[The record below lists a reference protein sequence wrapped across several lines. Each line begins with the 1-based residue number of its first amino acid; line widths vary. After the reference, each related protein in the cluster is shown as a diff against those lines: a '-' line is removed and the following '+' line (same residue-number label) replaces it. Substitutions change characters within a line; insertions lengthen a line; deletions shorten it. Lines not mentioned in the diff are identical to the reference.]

1 MEPRITITGG
11 LNRHITRK
19 EFVSDGERNSV
30 QTWVPRNADS
40 SKTANNVELISRKYT
55 DSAGKTYE
63 LTLQQAV
70 DKRLREA
77 GIKRRKG
84 QASCLEIIFTGSHD
98 RMVAMSQKELMKWS
112 SEILEWAKQRWG
124 EENVVSASLHVDE
137 RTPHMHM
144 IVVPIVTGQSRRTK
158 FHQEQNKSKKTYK
171 INHNKLRLCKNEVYT
186 KAKLYEYHD
195 SLYQEVNAK
204 YGLER
209 GEFALPG
216 SKKKHQDS
224 IDYNRQL
231 AEEAAERRSLL
242 AEIQADYNEIKD
254 DIHELQTKK
263 DTLSSSVKEE
273 QEKFDV
279 AEAKTKEAE
288 EGAKKAEEKLTE
300 LEGKIENN
308 KEVINRQKEAYD
320 RQKEVIEKNK
330 GIIDKQVADFNSRK
344 EELNQTKTDIAAN
357 KETIALQKQAIS
369 ENEATIQKQEKQKS
383 STLINDDAADRAI
396 LEKYKTVSALADEE
410 TRLQRSIRDKKTE
423 LATVDANVRN
433 RRKQLAVQVEFDTI
447 PKKGLMGYRSEDVEK
462 FVNSFNTAQLRL
474 AMNNVPDDIKV
485 DGELQEELTR
495 LRTVEDDYKNFVN
508 SPERLQQRI
517 EYLQTE
523 AKRRSIAEII
533 KYALQKV
540 VEVIRFT
547 VDKTPNGEDIFAKF
561 TIKGSSVQ
569 YAGHITP
576 DERISYTDKDLNS
589 LQECKDNSREKI
601 WWVLG
606 SLSEIQAKREKED
619 TLSRYSTK
627 LSTLLQEKVD
637 ITDYVREGMHYL
649 LFASNGR
656 AYDVNPDGST
666 WSTADRRVKT
676 LADCRK
682 YSQEKIWKNHGDIN
696 NPPKISR
703 GIHR

>member
-1 MEPRITITGG
+1 MEPRITIAGG

-19 EFVSDGERNSV
+19 EFVSDGERNSI

-112 SEILEWAKQRWG
+112 SEILEWAKQQWG

-137 RTPHMHM
+137 RTPHIHM

-195 SLYQEVNAK
+195 SLYREVNAK

-224 IDYNRQL
+224 VDYNRQL

-242 AEIQADYNEIKD
+242 AEIKADYNEIKE
-254 DIHELQTKK
+254 DIQELQTKK

-279 AEAKTKEAE
+279 AESKTKEAE
-288 EGAKKAEEKLTE
+288 EGAKKAEEKLTD
-300 LEGKIENN
+300 LEGKIESN
-308 KEVINRQKEAYD
+308 KDLITRQKEAYNRQKEA
-320 RQKEVIEKNK
+320 IEKNK
-330 GIIDKQVADFNSRK
+330 GIINKQVTDFNARK
-344 EELNQTKTDIAAN
+344 EELEQTKTDITAN
-357 KETIALQKQAIS
+357 KETIAQQKQAIS
-369 ENEATIQKQEKQKS
+369 DNEATLKKQEKLKS
-383 STLINDDAADRAI
+383 STVISDDAAEQKI
-396 LEKYKTVSALADEE
+396 LEKLQTVKELEAEE
-410 TRLQRSIRDKKTE
+410 HRLSRSIVNKRTE
-423 LATVDANVRN
+423 LATTDANLQKRLRMIEAKANLDDV
-433 RRKQLAVQVEFDTI
+433 
-447 PKKGLMGYRSEDVEK
+447 PKKGAFGY
-462 FVNSFNTAQLRL
+462 NSDKVTAFIESVKMASLKR
-474 AMNNVPDDIKV
+474 AMSWTPSDIKV
-485 DGELQEELTR
+485 DTAIQEENDR
-495 LRTVEDDYKNFVN
+495 LRKVEDDYKDFMN

-517 EYLQTE
+517 ELLQTE
-523 AKRRSIAEII
+523 AKRRSIAEIL

-547 VDKTPNGEDIFAKF
+547 VDKTPKGEDIFAKF
-561 TIKGSSVQ
+561 TIKGDATQ
-569 YAGHITP
+569 YAGRITP
-576 DERISYTDKDLNS
+576 DEYISYTKRPLNS
-589 LQECKDNSREKI
+589 LQELKDNWKNKI
-601 WWVLG
+601 WINLG
-606 SLSEIQAKREKED
+606 YLSEIRAGREIED

-627 LSTLLQEKVD
+627 LSTLLREDVRV
-637 ITDYVREGMHYL
+637 IDYVNQDERYL
-649 LFASNGR
+649 LQASNGR
-656 AYDVNPDGST
+656 VYDVHQNGNTYSTGDG
-666 WSTADRRVKT
+666 RVKT
-676 LADCRK
+676 IQDCERL
-682 YSQEKIWKNHGDIN
+682 SHEEIWKKEGNIN
-696 NPPKISR
+696 NPSR
-703 GIHR
+703 IKLGR